1 MNAAHWLRI
10 KEIFRAA
17 LKRPPDERK
26 HFLDE
31 ACGADHVLRTQLD
44 ALLASYEESAGFM
57 ELPVDAEP
65 FTGREG
71 REETQGF

>member
-17 LKRPPDERK
+17 LNRTPDERK
-26 HFLDE
+26 AFLDE

-57 ELPVDAEP
+57 ELPADSEP
-65 FTGREG
+65 FIG
-71 REETQGF
+71 REEGQDLEAH